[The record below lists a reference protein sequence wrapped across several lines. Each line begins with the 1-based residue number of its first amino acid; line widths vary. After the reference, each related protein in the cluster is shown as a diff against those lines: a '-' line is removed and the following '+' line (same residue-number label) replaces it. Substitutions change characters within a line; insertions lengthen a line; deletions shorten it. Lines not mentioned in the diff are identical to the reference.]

1 MIRLQNLTIA
11 ALAVTAVLSAPAAAL
26 AASTVSYTY
35 DVFGQL
41 VAVSSTAGR
50 TASYGYDAAGNRT
63 NITATGTTALNIRDD
78 ALKTSMALAQN
89 MHSGAIGPA
98 SKAAP
103 AQGARAR

>member
-1 MIRLQNLTIA
+1 MTCWRNMALASLAIA
-11 ALAVTAVLSAPAAAL
+11 ALNAPAAAL

-63 NITATGTTALNIRDD
+63 NMTATGTTALNAR
-78 ALKTSMALAQN
+78 AGAFKTSTALAQ
-89 MHSGAIGPA
+89 HIQGGAITQVN
-98 SKAAP
+98 KAAP
-103 AQGARAR
+103 AQGPRAR